1 MEVLRLWI
9 LLLCAAATLTT
20 NVVNAY
26 INETVG
32 IPPNRSEEIGCD
44 GQETVDIREEEINQ
58 QNEISGVISSKVM
71 IHYVFSTEHLS
82 K

>member
-1 MEVLRLWI
+1 MELLRLWI

-20 NVVNAY
+20 NVVNAN
-26 INETVG
+26 INETVD
-32 IPPNRSEEIGCD
+32 IQEEEIGCD
-44 GQETVDIREEEINQ
+44 VDSHETVDIREEEINQ
-58 QNEISGVISSKVM
+58 QNEISDVISSKVM